1 MRSPAESLRARGS
14 AAAPTTGVV
23 TPTYPPVG
31 GAELVPPA
39 PTNDMGVD
47 SKNGV
52 ASLPNGVTP
61 DMFPRYTRKNWFGFR
76 FPRAIVPT
84 PSLYP
89 PFTRSTCSRDIQLV
103 FRFSRRFTVFPLS
116 SEIASSAIVRTNQ
129 HPPAPDAGSIVTM
142 MCGYV

>member
-1 MRSPAESLRARGS
+1 MRFPAESLRDQGS
-14 AAAPTTGVV
+14 VDATTTGVV
-23 TPTYPPVG
+23 TTTYSPVV

-39 PTNDMGVD
+39 PTNDMDVD

-89 PFTRSTCSRDIQLV
+89 PFTRRTCSRDIQLV
-103 FRFSRRFTVFPLS
+103 FQLSGGSPSFRSHPRSRVHRS
-116 SEIASSAIVRTNQ
+116 
-129 HPPAPDAGSIVTM
+129 
-142 MCGYV
+142 